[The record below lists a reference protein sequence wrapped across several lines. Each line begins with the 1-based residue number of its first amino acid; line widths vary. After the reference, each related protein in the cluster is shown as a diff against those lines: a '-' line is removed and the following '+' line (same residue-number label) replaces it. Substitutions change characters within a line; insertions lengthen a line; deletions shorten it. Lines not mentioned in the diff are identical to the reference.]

1 MRSETLTAN
10 FRASVMTRVTQSL
23 CIALAGSVGCTTTRQ
38 QKDCSIP
45 SDCAP
50 FHHTGG
56 TVPAPNIMKPLDKA
70 QNVRRFPSQ

>member
-1 MRSETLTAN
+1 MS
-10 FRASVMTRVTQSL
+10 RVPL
-23 CIALAGSVGCTTTRQ
+23 ILMVALAAGCTGRRV